1 MSEQDQSIYKQ
12 MIDTLGES
20 ENMTPKQVKILEA
33 AIEIISEKG
42 YYNTSTSEI
51 AKRAGVAE
59 GTIFR
64 HYRTK
69 KDLLASIITP
79 VITKFSAPFFAEKF
93 VDQVFRKPHKNF
105 EDFLYAFIK
114 NRFEFAKANVPLVKI
129 LLQELAFHPEIQASY
144 KKVFAEKIYPA
155 INNVLDYY
163 KEKGEIKDQPN
174 LSIIRLLAP
183 TVLGFLITRFLL
195 QPDLEW
201 DDDREIRRTVDFIMK
216 GIGKVGE

>member
-1 MSEQDQSIYKQ
+1 MSEKDQSIYRQ

-20 ENMTPKQVKILEA
+20 ENMTQKQVKILEA

-69 KDLLASIITP
+69 KDLLAAIITP
-79 VITKFSAPFFAEKF
+79 VITDFSAPLFAEKF
-93 VDQVFRKPHKNF
+93 VDEVFRKSYTSI

-129 LLQELAFHPEIQASY
+129 LLQELAFHPDIQASY
-144 KKVFAEKIYPA
+144 KKVFAEKVYPA

-163 KEKGEIKDQPN
+163 KGKGEVKDLPN
-174 LSIIRLLAP
+174 QTLIRLMAP

-195 QPDLEW
+195 QPDLDWE
-201 DDDREIRRTVDFIMK
+201 DDLEIKRTIEFIMR
-216 GIGKVGE
+216 GIGKV